1 MVKINTSNEIPDN
14 EIDIALKIEY
24 SFLKKNFTK
33 LDNNFIKKTEEIAI
47 NVYNKFD
54 QE

>member
-1 MVKINTSNEIPDN
+1 VVKINTSNEIPDN

-33 LDNNFIKKTEEIAI
+33 LDNNFIKKL
-47 NVYNKFD
+47 KKLK
-54 QE
+54 